1 MQKQSQRQYS
11 LDEYFA
17 VEETSGIHH
26 EYFQG
31 EIFAMAGSSVKHNH
45 ITANVITILRMALR
59 QSECSAFGSDLR
71 VRTPREL
78 FTYPDVMVV
87 CGQIQLTHGRPDTVT
102 NPRVLI
108 EVLSNATRD
117 YDRGEKFEL
126 YKEISS
132 LREYLLIKQD
142 AVRVEHYHLSGA
154 TWVPQQ
160 FDTLESVVRLDSVLA
175 DLSLAEIY
183 RQVFPQTVR

>member
-1 MQKQSQRQYS
+1 MHRQSQRQYS
-11 LDEYFA
+11 LDDYFA
-17 VEETSGIHH
+17 VEETSAIRH
-26 EYFQG
+26 EYFKG
-31 EIFAMAGSSVKHNH
+31 AIFAMAGASVKHNH

-71 VRTPREL
+71 VQTPRGL

-87 CGQIQLTHGRPDTVT
+87 CGQIQLIHGRPDTVT
-102 NPRVLI
+102 NPRVVI
-108 EVLSNATRD
+108 EVLSDATRA

-132 LREYLLIKQD
+132 LREYLLIEQD
-142 AVRVEHYHLSGA
+142 AVRVEHYHFSGT

-160 FDTLESVVRLDSVLA
+160 FDTLESVVRLDSVSVELP
-175 DLSLAEIY
+175 LVETY
-183 RQVFPQTVR
+183 RQVFTQTV